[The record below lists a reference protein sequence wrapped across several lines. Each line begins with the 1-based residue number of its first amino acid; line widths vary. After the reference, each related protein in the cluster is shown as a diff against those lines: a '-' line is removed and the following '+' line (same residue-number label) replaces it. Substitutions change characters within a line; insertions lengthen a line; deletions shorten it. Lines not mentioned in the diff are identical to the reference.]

1 MPNYDFDYSLPKYSH
16 TGSKDVASAL
26 KSTTGK
32 LSDGPK
38 KSKSSKPSGK
48 SYGHD
53 KSPAK
58 GGDMEY

>member
-32 LSDGPK
+32 LSDGQK
-38 KSKSSKPSGK
+38 KSKSSSSSK
-48 SYGHD
+48 SE